1 MTYKSHGCHGKCE
14 QGRTRCPSPEVCFR
28 PREARDSLLDTVIPD
43 LPWHDSGALDTEKR
57 PLLSPRGS
65 RIFFGS
71 AVVVFL
77 VARAFA
83 LA

>member
-1 MTYKSHGCHGKCE
+1 MSHKSPGCQGKCE

-43 LPWHDSGALDTEKR
+43 LPWHDSGALDIEKR

-65 RIFFGS
+65 LIFVGS
-71 AVVVFL
+71 AVAIFL
-77 VARAFA
+77 VALAFA